1 MRATSECS
9 ANRSAQGPAHEDK
22 QLHAPGHAGGHL
34 TGKQERHEHTRE
46 IPEKDH
52 EDYQKAEAPLQ

>member
-22 QLHAPGHAGGHL
+22 QLQAPGHAGGHL

-52 EDYQKAEAPLQ
+52 EDD